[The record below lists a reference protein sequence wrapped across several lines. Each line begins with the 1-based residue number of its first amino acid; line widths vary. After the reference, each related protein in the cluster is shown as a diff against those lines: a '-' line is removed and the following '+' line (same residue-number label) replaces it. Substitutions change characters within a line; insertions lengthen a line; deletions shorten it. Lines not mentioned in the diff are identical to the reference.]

1 MIPGSERFSGEG
13 NGNPFRVFLP
23 GGSLAGCSPWG
34 CKESDTTEQLTH
46 TVRFSSLSYVFWV
59 LSHLCLLSRSL
70 AHFFVLFLLSLTLES
85 LFFIKI
91 HLYEF
96 YENKTKQNSE
106 YVLFC
111 LIMCITDTVFSVA
124 CLLQNSFSC
133 VFWKTEVPSFTLDYG

>member
-23 GGSLAGCSPWG
+23 GGTLAGSSPWG
-34 CKESDTTEQLTH
+34 HKESDTTEQQTH
-46 TVRFSSLSYVFWV
+46 TMRFSSLSYVFWV
-59 LSHLCLLSRSL
+59 LSHFAYCPGLLPISL
-70 AHFFVLFLLSLTLES
+70 FCFFFPSLES
-85 LFFIKI
+85 LFFFKI

-96 YENKTKQNSE
+96 YEKKKKNSG

-124 CLLQNSFSC
+124 CLLQNSLSC
-133 VFWKTEVPSFTLDYG
+133 VFWKTEVPSFTLEYG